1 MRHITKK
8 ENINHQ
14 ILLCRVMKIK
24 AINQKDTQN
33 PNIHTKKKSP
43 CTFYGA
49 KAIFIPL
56 KLKTKNLKP
65 I

>member
-33 PNIHTKKKSP
+33 PNIHTKKKAPALFMVQRQFLSP
-43 CTFYGA
+43 
-49 KAIFIPL
+49 L
-56 KLKTKNLKP
+56 N
-65 I
+65 